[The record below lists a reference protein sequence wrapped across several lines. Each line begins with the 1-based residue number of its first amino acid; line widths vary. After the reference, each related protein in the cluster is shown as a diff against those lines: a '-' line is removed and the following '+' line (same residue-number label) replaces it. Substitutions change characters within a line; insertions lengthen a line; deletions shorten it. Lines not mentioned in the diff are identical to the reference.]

1 MKNVRRCSVYSSGV
15 DTEDSTLART
25 IGVSRLRKQGS
36 DVIILNN
43 PKIDRQLLEEHE
55 HLVKTSKGVGRVK
68 KQGADYHLAHPL
80 ARKDMPTDAYHLG
93 KSRSEVQQS

>member
-1 MKNVRRCSVYSSGV
+1 MKNVRRGSVYSLGV
-15 DTEDSTLART
+15 DTANSTLART
-25 IGVSRLRKQGS
+25 IGVSRLREQGS

-55 HLVKTSKGVGRVK
+55 RLVKTSRGVERVK
-68 KQGADYHLAHPL
+68 KQGVDYHLAHPL

-93 KSRSEVQQS
+93 KSQSAV

>member
-1 MKNVRRCSVYSSGV
+1 MKNVRRCSVYSSDI

-25 IGVSRLRKQGS
+25 IGVSQLRKQGA

-43 PKIDRQLLEEHE
+43 PKIDHQLLEGHE
-55 HLVKTSKGVGRVK
+55 HLVKTSKGGGRVK

-80 ARKDMPTDAYHLG
+80 ARRYIPTDAYHLG
-93 KSRSEVQQS
+93 KSSSEVQQS